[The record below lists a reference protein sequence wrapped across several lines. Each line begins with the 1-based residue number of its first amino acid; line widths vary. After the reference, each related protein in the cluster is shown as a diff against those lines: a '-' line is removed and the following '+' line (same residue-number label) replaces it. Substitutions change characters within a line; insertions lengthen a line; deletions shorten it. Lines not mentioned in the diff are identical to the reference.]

1 MKRIIVTG
9 VLLIILSCLVALAP
23 ATAGEELSPVTAYG
37 DGPIEVRLY
46 SNYFCPPCRSLE
58 PQAEPLL
65 LELVERNAI
74 RLVMVDLPT
83 GEEAL
88 LYAHFYFY
96 ALKAENTL
104 ERALA
109 VRTLLFEAAARRDI
123 LAEDALAAFFEE
135 HSIAYDTFDAKILY
149 PRLNEFITEDKIRVT
164 PTMVIVRD
172 GDSQLLTGPRAIL
185 EALRALSEEELP
197 EEEKTAE

>member
-1 MKRIIVTG
+1 MGKKSTCLIAIL
-9 VLLIILSCLVALAP
+9 VLSFLAALAP
-23 ATAGEELSPVTAYG
+23 ATACDEQSPFTVYG
-37 DGPIEVRLY
+37 DGPVEVRLY

-83 GEEAL
+83 NEESL

-104 ERALA
+104 ERAME
-109 VRTLLFEAAARRDI
+109 VRTLLFEAAAQRDI
-123 LAEDALAAFFEE
+123 LTGDALAAIFED
-135 HSIAYDTFDAKILY
+135 HAIAYETFDARTLY
-149 PRLNEFITEDKIRVT
+149 PRLNELINADRIRAT
-164 PTMVIVRD
+164 PTVVIIRD
-172 GDSQLLTGPRAIL
+172 GESKSLSGPRAIL
-185 EALRALSEEELP
+185 EALKALSDEKLPGEEQA
-197 EEEKTAE
+197 AE